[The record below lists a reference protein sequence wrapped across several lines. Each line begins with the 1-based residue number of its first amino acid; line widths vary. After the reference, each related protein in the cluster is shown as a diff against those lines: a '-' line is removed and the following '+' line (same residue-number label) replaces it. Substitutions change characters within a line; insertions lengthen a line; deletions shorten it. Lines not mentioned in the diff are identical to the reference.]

1 METIFNLCVEALMW
15 AAALIGCTYKEINVV
30 IFCIIEPIVFL
41 FLIVRNYRLNRTI
54 KRLKSSPS

>member
-1 METIFNLCVEALMW
+1 METIFNLCVEVLMW

-41 FLIVRNYRLNRTI
+41 ILIVRNYQLNRTI
-54 KRLKSSPS
+54 TRFKS